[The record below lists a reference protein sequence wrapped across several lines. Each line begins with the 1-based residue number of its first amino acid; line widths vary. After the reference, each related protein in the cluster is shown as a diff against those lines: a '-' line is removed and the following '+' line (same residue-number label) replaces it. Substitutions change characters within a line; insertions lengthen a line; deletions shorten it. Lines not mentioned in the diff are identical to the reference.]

1 MTDQSVTDE
10 SVTDESVTDESVTK
24 PSALAKARIDR
35 AVDGF
40 QQILD
45 EGFLARPDFGLDGHA
60 GKHRIAAGGDTLTGG
75 AGDGTID
82 GGAGDD
88 LLTFQ
93 SGGGTD
99 SFDGGAGWDTIGL
112 DGVSTGPGQGEWTLQ
127 RDTGSIDSQT
137 TGQLTLTGN
146 PAGTITLAD
155 GSEITFQ
162 GVEEIQW

>member
-1 MTDQSVTDE
+1 MTDQSVTDQ

-35 AVDGF
+35 AVYGF

-45 EGFLARPDFGLDGHA
+45 EGILARPDFGLDGHA
-60 GKHRIAAGGDTLTGG
+60 GKHRIAAGGD
-75 AGDGTID
+75 
-82 GGAGDD
+82 
-88 LLTFQ
+88 
-93 SGGGTD
+93 
-99 SFDGGAGWDTIGL
+99 
-112 DGVSTGPGQGEWTLQ
+112 
-127 RDTGSIDSQT
+127 
-137 TGQLTLTGN
+137 TLTGN